1 MLLEKIGL
9 NNASSPFGIT
19 YEVPIQH
26 IITQPFFVIR
36 AGFFVALGRELI
48 YIVIRFGKLKYL
60 SYIVYTKGERNETLV
75 L

>member
-36 AGFFVALGRELI
+36 AGFFMRLKIKMIFIFGG
-48 YIVIRFGKLKYL
+48 IR
-60 SYIVYTKGERNETLV
+60 N
-75 L
+75 